1 MKQDITY
8 KATVYFLNELS
19 HYITCKSSLFK
30 LLFSKPL
37 VNKLK
42 HAE

>member
-8 KATVYFLNELS
+8 KATVYFLNDLS

-30 LLFSKPL
+30 LLLIVFQTPC
-37 VNKLK
+37 
-42 HAE
+42 